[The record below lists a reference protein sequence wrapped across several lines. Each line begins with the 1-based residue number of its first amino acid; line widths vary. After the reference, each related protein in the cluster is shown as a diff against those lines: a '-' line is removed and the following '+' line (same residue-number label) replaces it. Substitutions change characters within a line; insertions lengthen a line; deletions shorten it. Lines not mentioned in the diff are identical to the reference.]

1 MKEHSLVADRSGER
15 LDVFVCQRLPSLNR
29 SQIKRLIDQGLVYLD
44 GEPAKA
50 GARLKAGQ
58 EIKVSLPPPQP
69 AGLEPEP
76 LDLEIVYE
84 DEDLIVINKPPGLVV
99 HPAPGHPTG
108 TLVHGL
114 LHHCPGIAGVGGK
127 SRPGIVHRLDKDTS
141 GLIVAAKHD
150 QAHQALSEAFAGR
163 RVAKAYLTILLGRPR
178 WQAQE
183 VCSLIGRHPQRRK
196 KMAVVDGGREA
207 ISRFKVK
214 RELAG
219 PLTLMEV
226 ELQTGRTHQIRV
238 QAAHLG
244 HPVLGDPLYGSRS
257 REKSLTRP
265 VREAASRIE
274 RQMLHAWRLAFEH
287 PMSGRSLQFEAT
299 LPQDFQCIVDNLSYI
314 ATC

>member
-1 MKEHSLVADRSGER
+1 MEEHSLVADRNGER
-15 LDVFVCQRLPSLNR
+15 LDVFVCQRLPSLSR
-29 SQIKRLIDQGLVYLD
+29 SQIKRLIDQGLVCLD

-58 EIKVSLPPPQP
+58 EIKISLPPPQP

-84 DEDLIVINKPPGLVV
+84 DEDLIVINKSPGLVV

-163 RVAKAYLTILLGRPR
+163 RVAKTYLTVLLGRPR
-178 WQAQE
+178 WQAKE
-183 VCSLIGRHPQRRK
+183 VCSPIGRHPQRRK

-207 ISRFKVK
+207 VSRFKVK

-238 QAAHLG
+238 QAAHMG

-265 VREAASRIE
+265 VREAASRIN

-287 PMSGRSLQFEAT
+287 PMSGRSLSLEGRMPDDMAA
-299 LPQDFQCIVDNLSYI
+299 LL
-314 ATC
+314 AGLGGEE

>member
-1 MKEHSLVADRSGER
+1 MKEHSLIADRNGER
-15 LDVFVCQRLPSLNR
+15 LDVFVCQSLPSLNR
-29 SQIKRLIDQGLVYLD
+29 SQIKRLIDQGLVCLD

-50 GARLKAGQ
+50 GARLKTGQ
-58 EIKVSLPPPQP
+58 GIKISLPPPQP

-84 DEDLIVINKPPGLVV
+84 DEDLIVINKSPGLVV

-114 LHHCPGIAGVGGK
+114 LHHCPWIAGVGGK

-141 GLIVAAKHD
+141 GLIVAAKND

-163 RVAKAYLTILLGRPR
+163 RVAKTYLTVLLGRPR
-178 WQAQE
+178 WQAKE

-196 KMAVVDGGREA
+196 KMAVVDSGREA

-226 ELQTGRTHQIRV
+226 ELLTGRTHQIRV
-238 QAAHLG
+238 QAAHMG

-265 VREAASRIE
+265 AREAASRID

-287 PMSGRSLQFEAT
+287 PMSGRSLSLEGRMPDDMAA
-299 LPQDFQCIVDNLSYI
+299 LL
-314 ATC
+314 AGLGGEE